1 MSELDVEWDDPDCDA
16 KGITEHS
23 CMEMQ
28 HTRCSSSSSR
38 KSSFFFVFLFLCAPI
53 GTILLQP
60 LPRLSGTLQMADLW
74 MSDRRN
80 AIGVDHMQS
89 IDLRRGMLTRV
100 HGQDLLT

>member
-1 MSELDVEWDDPDCDA
+1 MRINSFADGTISTSTSMSELDVEWDDPDCDA

-53 GTILLQP
+53 GVRPTA
-60 LPRLSGTLQMADLW
+60 TLAKIKRHTAD
-74 MSDRRN
+74 
-80 AIGVDHMQS
+80 G
-89 IDLRRGMLTRV
+89 
-100 HGQDLLT
+100 